1 MSAEAP
7 LSRAMRWLLAGACF
21 VVIIAGARA
30 AEPILVPLLLASML
44 AIICVPPMQWL
55 KGQGVPGWLAIVL
68 VVLFVLA
75 VGSAFGTVIGTSLID
90 FSASLPYY
98 QARLQTEM
106 AGMVAWLAGHG
117 IESSRVL
124 QETLNPGQ
132 VLRVAGRIFSGL
144 GDVLSR
150 IGLILLLTVFILFEW
165 STIRGKVLVAFPE
178 HAERHLS
185 QLSRVSENVKRYL
198 ALKTV
203 LSLAT
208 GSLVALLLTLM
219 GVDYALLWGLLAF
232 LLNYVPTIGS
242 IIAAVPGVILAFL
255 QLGWDGALIATI
267 GYLVINISIS
277 NLIEPRVLGQGVGLS
292 ALVVFLSLLFWGWV
306 LGPIGMLVSVPLTMI
321 FKIFLEGSE
330 ETRWIATLMGP
341 RVTPES
347 EMLAV
352 AEAMEA

>member
-1 MSAEAP
+1 
-7 LSRAMRWLLAGACF
+7 
-21 VVIIAGARA
+21 
-30 AEPILVPLLLASML
+30 
-44 AIICVPPMQWL
+44 
-55 KGQGVPGWLAIVL
+55 
-68 VVLFVLA
+68 
-75 VGSAFGTVIGTSLID
+75 
-90 FSASLPYY
+90 
-98 QARLQTEM
+98 
-106 AGMVAWLAGHG
+106 
-117 IESSRVL
+117 
-124 QETLNPGQ
+124 
-132 VLRVAGRIFSGL
+132 
-144 GDVLSR
+144 
-150 IGLILLLTVFILFEW
+150 VFILFEW

-178 HAERHLS
+178 HAEQHLS
-185 QLSRVSENVKRYL
+185 QFSRVSENVKRYL

-208 GSLVALLLTLM
+208 GSLVALLLTVM

-277 NLIEPRVLGQGVGLS
+277 NLIEPKVLGQGVGLS

-306 LGPIGMLVSVPLTMI
+306 LGPIGMLLSVPLTMI

-341 RVTPES
+341 RVTPEA
-347 EMLAV
+347 ELLAV
-352 AEAMEA
+352 PETMEA